1 MRIAIGSAG
10 TRSDLAFLFSL
21 GKRLQQRHHTV
32 TMIAPEKY
40 RSEIMKMELRMVT
53 CGRSFDEYLEGNSVD
68 RSGEFSKALASQ
80 VASQFVSL
88 RDALREA
95 DVFVSDALLVPA
107 PSMAEKVGVPYF
119 QLIQSPL
126 LLDPEAFPFHGIPYE
141 RVSGL
146 LAGRRKQTL
155 RKEWEEILGS
165 ALNREREFSHL
176 KPVTGLHQH
185 FMGTGHQLI
194 AVDPEIAQ
202 VEEAPNRTVVGYS
215 NFEPSG
221 MLNENI
227 DTIFSEKKLAIF
239 VDTLPVGAPER
250 ETFLKLLCETL
261 GDSGHRIVIRSDW
274 YGSEEKK
281 FPENCFAI
289 DPAFEFDAL
298 VQCAAAVHPGSP
310 GFFMTCVRAGVPQ
323 VIVPYLV
330 ENFYWAERVQSLG
343 LGPEPQRRFDAK
355 TVASALMDAMKMR
368 EPVAAFAE
376 KLRNR
381 DGVAA
386 ACEAIENI

>member
-10 TRSDLAFLFSL
+10 TRSDLAFFFSL

-53 CGRSFDEYLEGNSVD
+53 CGRSFDEYLEGNSAD
-68 RSGEFSKALASQ
+68 RSGEFLKALASQ

-95 DVFVSDALLVPA
+95 DVFVSDVLLVPA
-107 PSMAEKVGVPYF
+107 PSMAEKLGLPYF

-126 LLDPEAFPFHGIPYE
+126 FLNPEAFPFQGIPYE

-146 LAGRRKQTL
+146 LAGRRKETL

-165 ALNREREFSHL
+165 ALNRERQFSHL
-176 KPVTGLHQH
+176 KPVTGLRQH
-185 FMGTGHQLI
+185 LVGTGHQLI
-194 AVDPEIAQ
+194 AVDPEIAH
-202 VEEAPNRTVVGYS
+202 VEQTANRTVAGYF
-215 NFEPSG
+215 NFEPHG
-221 MLNENI
+221 VLKENI
-227 DTIFSEKKLAIF
+227 DTILSGKEPAIF
-239 VDTLPVGAPER
+239 LDTLSVGAPER
-250 ETFLKLLCETL
+250 ETFLKLLCEAL
-261 GDSGHRIVIRSDW
+261 GVSGPRIVVRSDW
-274 YGSEEKK
+274 YGSDEKNV
-281 FPENCFAI
+281 PESCIAI
-289 DPAFEFDAL
+289 DPAFEFYAL
-298 VQCAAAVHPGSP
+298 VQCAAAVHQGSP
-310 GFFMTCVRAGVPQ
+310 GFVMTCARAGLPQ
-323 VIVPYLV
+323 VIVPHLV

-355 TVASALMDAMKMR
+355 TVASALMEAMKMR